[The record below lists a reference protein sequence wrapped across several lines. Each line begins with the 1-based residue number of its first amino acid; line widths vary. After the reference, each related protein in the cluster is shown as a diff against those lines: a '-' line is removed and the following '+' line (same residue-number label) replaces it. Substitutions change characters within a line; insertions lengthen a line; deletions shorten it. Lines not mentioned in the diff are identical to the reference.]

1 MTLSAGTKL
10 GPYEIT
16 SPLGAGGMGEVY
28 RAKDPR
34 LAREVAVKVLP
45 EEFFEGEERR
55 ARFEREARLL
65 AALNHPGIAAIYS
78 FEEIP
83 SSSSSSSRHLLVMEL
98 VEGEGLDQRIASG
111 SLSIEE
117 SLSFARQMAEALEAA
132 HEKGIIHRDLKPA
145 NVRVTHEGRV
155 KLLDFGLAKMFEGE
169 GGPGS
174 SAGVTHSPTLTA
186 RATAAGVILG
196 TAAYMS
202 PEQARGKTVDK
213 RTDVWAFGCVLFEML
228 TGKRAFEGETVT
240 DVLAAVLMKEPDWSA
255 LRAPIS
261 SKVKELLRR
270 CLQRDVKQRLRD
282 VGDARIA
289 LEEETAASASA
300 SGRTPFEENAAVP
313 SPTVG
318 RDAPSTS
325 ARGSRRSLYFS
336 WAIAAAFAAA
346 AGALALRTRAP
357 QARDA
362 SAGLTASL
370 LPPEGWNF
378 DPLGGPPA
386 LSPDGTRL
394 AFVLSDGR
402 KSQLC
407 VLSLAT
413 GDSTFLPGTE
423 TGRNPFW
430 SVDGRTVGFMG
441 QTTGLAT
448 VPASGGA
455 VEYLAPSGPGR
466 GGTSS
471 PDGTVLYSPA
481 LLSGIFRV
489 TPGKPGR
496 VAATKVDAARG
507 ESTHQWPFFLPDG
520 RHFLFIVQRVDT
532 ATRRNE
538 TELCV
543 QALGSDTRKV
553 LLKSATRAI
562 HVPGHLLYSWNGSL
576 MAQRFDAERLET
588 VGDAFVV
595 APRVQYLADGGTGLF
610 TASSGGLLV
619 YAAGGTI
626 GNSRLGVYDRA
637 GALVRTVAET
647 GNYWTPRASPDGKI
661 VAAEVIDSVSSNRD
675 IWTFDAAGADPPVR
689 RTFDPGED
697 WTPVFSPDGRRLA
710 WGAFRKGT
718 WAIFEKS
725 LAGGEEERLI
735 AHSAPPGSVA
745 APEGGAILGPGSK
758 FLTAWSPDGKSIA
771 FNGSSADSQDD
782 MWILSVADG
791 TARVILRT
799 PAAERDTVFSP
810 DGRWI
815 AYMSGESGR
824 PEVYVSP
831 FPSGGGRWQVSTGG
845 GGGPRWSRDGRELFY
860 ISAGG
865 SLMAAPVTAGAAFE
879 KGAPRELF
887 RVAVRRTNIPQYDVF
902 PDGQRF
908 IVNTVVTEKA
918 STPLTLVQNWSSLV
932 KTK

>member
-1 MTLSAGTKL
+1 MTLAAGTKL

-34 LAREVAVKVLP
+34 LERDVAVKVLP
-45 EEFFEGEERR
+45 DEFFEGEERR
-55 ARFEREARLL
+55 QRFEREAKLL
-65 AALNHPGIAAIYS
+65 ASLNHPNIAAIYS
-78 FEEIP
+78 FEEV
-83 SSSSSSSRHLLVMEL
+83 SGRHLLVMEL
-98 VEGEGLDQRIASG
+98 VEGEGLDQKVASG
-111 SLSIEE
+111 PLSLEE
-117 SLSFARQMAEALEAA
+117 SLYLAKQIAEALEAA
-132 HEKGIIHRDLKPA
+132 HEKGIVHRDLKPA
-145 NVRVTHEGRV
+145 NVRVTLEGRV

-202 PEQARGKTVDK
+202 PEQARGKPVDK

-228 TGKRAFEGETVT
+228 AGKRAFEGETVT
-240 DVLAAVLMKEPDWSA
+240 DVLAAVLMKEPDWAA
-255 LRAPIS
+255 LPEQTPAGVRRI
-261 SKVKELLRR
+261 LRK
-270 CLQRDVKQRLRD
+270 CLQREAKVRLRD
-282 VGDARIA
+282 IGDARLD
-289 LEEETAASASA
+289 LEELAGTPSF
-300 SGRTPFEENAAVP
+300 SGQLPFEEKTEAPN
-313 SPTVG
+313 PTG
-318 RDAPSTS
+318 AS
-325 ARGSRRSLYFS
+325 AERASRERGSKRNLSLFLP

-346 AGALALRTRAP
+346 AGALALRARAP
-357 QARDA
+357 QAPA
-362 SAGLTASL
+362 QSNLTASL
-370 LPPEGWNF
+370 LPPEGWTF
-378 DPLGGPPA
+378 DPLGGPPVF
-386 LSPDGTRL
+386 SPDGTRL
-394 AFVLSDGR
+394 VFVVSDGS

-407 VLSLAT
+407 VRSLAT

-430 SVDGRTVGFMG
+430 SADGRTVGYMG
-441 QTTGLAT
+441 QTTGLAV
-448 VPASGGA
+448 VPATGGA

-471 PDGTVLYSPA
+471 PDGTILYSPA
-481 LLSGIFRV
+481 LLSAIYRV
-489 TPGKPGR
+489 TPGKAGR
-496 VAATKVDAARG
+496 VAATKLDEARG

-520 RHFLFIVQRVDT
+520 RHFLYVVQRVDA

-562 HVPGHLLYSWNGSL
+562 HVPGYLLYAWNGSL
-576 MAQRFDAERLET
+576 MAQAFDAARLEVT
-588 VGDAFVV
+588 GDPFVIV
-595 APRVQYLADGGTGLF
+595 PRVQYLADGGTGLF
-610 TASSGGLLV
+610 TASSAGLLA

-647 GNYWTPRASPDGKI
+647 GNYWTPRASPDGKL
-661 VAAEVIDSVSSNRD
+661 VASEVIDPVSSNRD
-675 IWTFDAAGADPPVR
+675 IWTFDAVGVDPPVR

-697 WTPVFSPDGRRLA
+697 WTPVFSPDGRRLG

-718 WAIFEKS
+718 WAIYEKS
-725 LAGGEEERLI
+725 LTVGEEERLI
-735 AHSAPPGSVA
+735 ARFLPAGATA
-745 APEGGAILGPGSK
+745 APERGAFVGPGSK
-758 FLTAWSPDGKSIA
+758 FLTSWSPDGKFIA

-782 MWILSVADG
+782 MWVLSVADG
-791 TARVILRT
+791 AAREILKT
-799 PAAERDTVFSP
+799 PAAERDTDFSP
-810 DGRWI
+810 NGRWI
-815 AYMSGESGR
+815 AYMSNESGR
-824 PEVYVSP
+824 QEVYVSP

-845 GGGPRWSRDGRELFY
+845 GSGPRWSRDGRELFY
-860 ISAGG
+860 LSAGG
-865 SLMAAPVTAGAAFE
+865 SLMAVPVTAGAAFE

-887 RVAVRRTNIPQYDVF
+887 RIGVRRTNIPQYDPF
-902 PDGQRF
+902 PDGKSF
-908 IVNTVVTEKA
+908 IVNAVVTEKA
-918 STPLTLVQNWSSLV
+918 STPLTFVQNWSALV

>member
-1 MTLSAGTKL
+1 MTLAAGTKL

-34 LAREVAVKVLP
+34 LARDVAVKVLP

-78 FEEIP
+78 FEEVP
-83 SSSSSSSRHLLVMEL
+83 SSSSSRHLLVMEL
-98 VEGEGLDQRIASG
+98 VEGEGLDQKIAAG
-111 SLSIEE
+111 PLPLEE
-117 SLSFARQMAEALEAA
+117 SLSFARQIAEALEAA

-145 NVRVTHEGRV
+145 NVRVTPDGRV

-202 PEQARGKTVDK
+202 PEQARGKPVDK

-240 DVLAAVLMKEPDWSA
+240 DVLAAVLMKEPDWAA
-255 LRAPIS
+255 LPERTPG
-261 SKVKELLRR
+261 KMRELLRK
-270 CLQRDVKQRLRD
+270 CLRREAKQRLHD
-282 VGDARIA
+282 IADARLE
-289 LEEETAASASA
+289 LEELS
-300 SGRTPFEENAAVP
+300 TPGATGAFTFEENTTAPGLSARR
-313 SPTVG
+313 S
-318 RDAPSTS
+318 APSVS
-325 ARGSRRSLYFS
+325 AGGSKKSLYFS

-346 AGALALRTRAP
+346 AGALALRARAP
-357 QARDA
+357 QVPAA
-362 SAGLTASL
+362 VAGLTASI
-370 LPPEGWNF
+370 LPPEGWTF

-394 AFVLSDGR
+394 AFVVSDVS

-407 VLSLAT
+407 VRSLAT
-413 GDSTFLPGTE
+413 GDSTLLPGTE

-430 SVDGRTVGFMG
+430 SADGRTVGFMG

-471 PDGTVLYSPA
+471 PDGSVLYSPA
-481 LLSGIFRV
+481 LLSAIYRV

-496 VAATKVDAARG
+496 VAATKLDAARG
-507 ESTHQWPFFLPDG
+507 ESTHQWPFLLPDG

-562 HVPGHLLYSWNGSL
+562 YVPGHLLYSWNGSL

-588 VGDAFVV
+588 IGDPSVV

-626 GNSRLGVYDRA
+626 GNSRLGVYDRS

-647 GNYWTPRASPDGKI
+647 GNYWTPRVSPDGKL
-661 VAAEVIDSVSSNRD
+661 VAAEVIDPVSSNRD
-675 IWTFDAAGADPPVR
+675 IWTFDAVGADPPVR

-697 WTPVFSPDGRRLA
+697 WTPVFSPDGRRLG
-710 WGAFRKGT
+710 WGAYRKGT

-735 AHSAPPGSVA
+735 ARSAPPGATA
-745 APEGGAILGPGSK
+745 APEGGTFVGPGSK
-758 FLTAWSPDGKSIA
+758 FLTAWSPDGKFIA

-782 MWILSVADG
+782 MWVLSVADG
-791 TARVILRT
+791 TARVILKT

-810 DGRWI
+810 NGRWI

-824 PEVYVSP
+824 QEVYVGP

-845 GGGPRWSRDGRELFY
+845 GSGPRWSRDGRELFY
-860 ISAGG
+860 VGAGG
-865 SLMAAPVTAGAAFE
+865 TLMAVPVAAGAAFE

-887 RVAVRRTNIPQYDVF
+887 GVAVRRTNIPQYDPF
-902 PDGQRF
+902 PDGRTF
-908 IVNTVVTEKA
+908 VVNTVVTEKA
-918 STPLTLVQNWSSLV
+918 ATPLTLVQNWSALV